1 MSILKRQVNSSSD
14 FSSFFSAIT
23 RNSSCIFYFRQKDP
37 MKVPILTLS
46 SVVMKICQI
55 PHVIFQTTSH
65 FFFKFCMTPQCHE
78 LQLLCTFLGQ
88 TLYTLHKKDQSKCKF
103 FRLLSA
109 RIKITK
115 FLSFLKQKIVFSS
128 NFAQLFGIMRHN
140 SSVLF

>member
-1 MSILKRQVNSSSD
+1 
-14 FSSFFSAIT
+14 
-23 RNSSCIFYFRQKDP
+23 
-37 MKVPILTLS
+37 MKVSILTLS
-46 SVVMKICQI
+46 SVLMKICQI

-109 RIKITK
+109 RIKIHQIFVIFETK
-115 FLSFLKQKIVFSS
+115 NRFFFKFCTTLQYHETVESLKFCTLVGYFCKNHITFQLKKCRRLFSHD
-128 NFAQLFGIMRHN
+128 IEERCKY
-140 SSVLF
+140 